1 MQMPAM
7 GRWSQPLTIFHTPVH
22 ALHQPGLLGALG
34 GWRPSRDDPWRI
46 HGMLGALAAAGLQP
60 QALPAPG
67 REVFDAVERVHHPR
81 YLDFLA
87 HAHAQWVQIP
97 GASSEVHANVFAM
110 RSPGTGYPSSV
121 VGRAAFHFHDQL
133 APIGIHTWKAAI
145 AAAHLAVAAAEVVL
159 GGSRCSYA
167 MCRPPGHHAYAD
179 IAGGGSYLN
188 NAAIAAEHLRTR
200 FARVAV
206 IDIDVHHG
214 NGTQDIFWQRP
225 DVLFTSLHRSPE
237 DYHPFFSGYAG
248 EVGAGAGEGFTF
260 NLPIPAGTADAGYL
274 SQFDRATE
282 RIASYAPEALVVSLG
297 LDAHENDPAQGLL
310 LSDAAFAVMG
320 RELRQLGV
328 PTVLVQEGGYNPEV
342 VGGSLLAFLS
352 AWVAAVR

>member
-1 MQMPAM
+1 MATP
-7 GRWSQPLTIFHTPVH
+7 GQPVAIFYTPVH
-22 ALHQPGLLGALG
+22 SLHRPGLLGALG
-34 GWRPSRDDPWRI
+34 GWRPSRDDPQRI
-46 HGMLGALAAAGLQP
+46 HGMLDALAAAGMYP
-60 QALPAPG
+60 QALSDPAC
-67 REVFDAVERVHHPR
+67 EVLAAVERVHHAR

-110 RSPGTGYPSSV
+110 RAPGAGYPSSV

-133 APIGIHTWKAAI
+133 APIGAHTWEAAM
-145 AAAHLAVAAAEVVL
+145 AAAHLAVAAADAVL
-159 GGSRCSYA
+159 GGARCSYA

-179 IAGGGSYLN
+179 MAGGGTYLN
-188 NAAIAAEHLRTR
+188 NAAIAAEQLRTH

-225 DVLFTSLHRSPE
+225 DVLFISLHRSPE
-237 DYHPFFSGYAG
+237 DYHPFFSGYAN
-248 EVGAGAGEGFTF
+248 EVGAGDGEGFSF
-260 NLPIPAGTADAGYL
+260 NLPLAVGMADAGYL
-274 SQFDRATE
+274 REFDRATAC
-282 RIASYAPEALVVSLG
+282 IAAYAPEALVVSLG
-297 LDAHENDPAQGLL
+297 LDAHEKDPAQGLL

-320 RELRQLGV
+320 RELRQLGL

-352 AWVAAVR
+352 AWVEAAR